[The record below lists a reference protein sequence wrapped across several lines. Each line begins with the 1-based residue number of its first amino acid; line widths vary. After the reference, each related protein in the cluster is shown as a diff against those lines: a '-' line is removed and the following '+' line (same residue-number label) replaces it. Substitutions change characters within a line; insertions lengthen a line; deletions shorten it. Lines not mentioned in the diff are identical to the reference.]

1 MYPGNIS
8 GSGVGG
14 KKADPGNA
22 NKVYYPPNAGIVEY
36 TRGIPAGAVPHQL
49 APKTET
55 MLQPGDPAHAGY
67 LGQLQLMHLQQ
78 AAPMEFLAY
87 NNQLGGY
94 ANPAMMKKQGLTNVP
109 LVQSTSTHIGN
120 AEQATERSLHRTR
133 ARKPRG
139 KKRKPSATKT
149 ANRKNAESP
158 QTNKRAKKDAGE
170 KWKEAEDDANV
181 DEETR
186 RERKNER
193 EKQRR
198 QEISTQFQNLVDI
211 LDIPK
216 NSGADKVTI
225 LAKAVE
231 TIKALK
237 NALIATNAAKAGYY
251 IPRDP
256 RQM

>member
-1 MYPGNIS
+1 MYPGNINS
-8 GSGVGG
+8 NSVGG
-14 KKADPGNA
+14 KKTEAT
-22 NKVYYPPNAGIVEY
+22 NKQYYSPNTGVIEY
-36 TRGIPAGAVPHQL
+36 ARGIPPGAIPQQL
-49 APKTET
+49 GPNNEMIQTA
-55 MLQPGDPAHAGY
+55 DPTHPNY

-87 NNQLGGY
+87 NNQIPGY
-94 ANPAMMKKQGLTNVP
+94 GNPAMMKKQAMGSVP
-109 LVQSTSTHIGN
+109 LVQSPTSHISN
-120 AEQATERSLHRTR
+120 AEQASERSLGRGR
-133 ARKPRG
+133 AKKTRG
-139 KKRKPSATKT
+139 KKRKPVVTKP
-149 ANRKNAESP
+149 ASRKSSGAAQGS
-158 QTNKRAKKDAGE
+158 KRVKKDSSDS
-170 KWKEAEDDANV
+170 KWNDAEDDANV

-198 QEISTQFQNLVDI
+198 QEISTQFQNLVNI

-237 NALIATNAAKAGYY
+237 NALIASNAAKAGYY
-251 IPRDP
+251 MTADP
-256 RQM
+256 RTM